1 MARLVGRTNVF
12 TLSIALSTGSG
23 DIPTDADTTP
33 TAVITTEVGAAVTSF
48 SGLDISHP
56 ALGTYRVSW
65 TPQTA
70 GSYVIVWT
78 FLIDGSSFE
87 NRESFTVVRVTSD
100 NTATE
105 QQEPS
110 VGYGNT
116 CKVTGT
122 FLSARGD
129 YQVGV
134 HVRFTPNF
142 GPNSIVALGI
152 ISRESTVQTDTQGQL
167 EMYLL
172 KGQSGTIAI
181 SNLGLVREVTIPNAA
196 EVDIFDLV
204 ADAPDPLAVQVADT
218 QPLIRRSLQ

>member
-1 MARLVGRTNVF
+1 MARIVGRTNVF

-23 DIPTDADTTP
+23 DIPTDADATP
-33 TAVITTEVGAAVTSF
+33 TAVITTDTGAAVTSF
-48 SGLDISHP
+48 LAAAVAHP

-65 TPQTA
+65 TPQIA
-70 GSYVIVWT
+70 GSYIIVWT
-78 FLIDGSSFE
+78 FLIDGGSFE

-105 QQEPS
+105 QLEPS
-110 VGYGNT
+110 VGYSNT

-134 HVRFTPNF
+134 HVRFTPAF
-142 GPNSIVALGI
+142 GPTSITNLGI
-152 ISRESTVQTDTQGQL
+152 ISRESTVQTDSQGRL

-181 SNLGLVREVTIPNAA
+181 SNLGLVREVEIPDET
-196 EVDIFDLV
+196 EVDIFDLMAL
-204 ADAPDPLAVQVADT
+204 ADDPLAVQVADT
-218 QPLIRRSLQ
+218 YPLIRRSLP

>member
-33 TAVITTEVGAAVTSF
+33 TAVITTDVGAAVTSF

>member
-33 TAVITTEVGAAVTSF
+33 TAVITTDVGAAVTSF
-48 SGLDISHP
+48 SGPDISHP

-65 TPQTA
+65 TPQIA
-70 GSYVIVWT
+70 GSYIIVWT

-87 NRESFTVVRVTSD
+87 NRESFTVVQVTSD

-152 ISRESTVQTDTQGQL
+152 ISRESTVQTDTQGRL

-172 KGQSGTIAI
+172 KGQSGTLAI
-181 SNLGLVREVTIPNAA
+181 SNLGLVREVTIPDAA

>member
-1 MARLVGRTNVF
+1 MARIVGRTNVF
-12 TLSIALSTGSG
+12 TLSIALSTGGG
-23 DIPTDADTTP
+23 DIPTDADLTP
-33 TAVITTEVGAAVTSF
+33 TAVITTDAGAEVIAF
-48 SGLDISHP
+48 SALDVAHP

-65 TPQTA
+65 TPQIA
-70 GSYVIVWT
+70 GSYVIIWT
-78 FLIDGSSFE
+78 FVVDGSSFE

-129 YQVGV
+129 FQVGV
-134 HVRFTPNF
+134 HVRFTPAF
-142 GPNSIVALGI
+142 GTTSITNLGI
-152 ISRESTVQTDTQGQL
+152 ISRESTVQTDTQGRL

-172 KGQSGTIAI
+172 KGQRGTIAI
-181 SNLGLVREVTIPNAA
+181 SNLGLVREVEIPDET
-196 EVDIFDLV
+196 EVDIFDLMAL
-204 ADAPDPLAVQVADT
+204 ADDPLAVQVADT
-218 QPLIRRSLQ
+218 YPLIRRSLP

>member
-1 MARLVGRTNVF
+1 MTRIVGRTNVF
-12 TLSIALSTGSG
+12 TLSIALSTGAG
-23 DIPTDADTTP
+23 DIPTDADETP
-33 TAVITTEVGAAVTSF
+33 TAVITTDAGAPVISF
-48 SGLDISHP
+48 SGLDVSHP

-65 TPQTA
+65 TPQIA
-70 GSYVIVWT
+70 GSYIITWT
-78 FLIDGSSFE
+78 FLVDGSSFE

-134 HVRFTPNF
+134 HVRFTPTF
-142 GPNSIVALGI
+142 GPSSITNLGI
-152 ISRESTVQTDTQGQL
+152 VSRESTVQTDTQGRL

-172 KGQSGTIAI
+172 KGQRGTIAI
-181 SNLGLVREVTIPNAA
+181 SNLGLVREVEIPDAS
-196 EVDIFDLV
+196 EVDIFELMAL
-204 ADAPDPLAVQVADT
+204 ADDPLAVQVADT
-218 QPLIRRSLQ
+218 YPLIRRSLP

>member
-1 MARLVGRTNVF
+1 M
-12 TLSIALSTGSG
+12 
-23 DIPTDADTTP
+23 
-33 TAVITTEVGAAVTSF
+33 
-48 SGLDISHP
+48 
-56 ALGTYRVSW
+56 
-65 TPQTA
+65 
-70 GSYVIVWT
+70 
-78 FLIDGSSFE
+78 
-87 NRESFTVVRVTSD
+87 
-100 NTATE
+100 
-105 QQEPS
+105 
-110 VGYGNT
+110 
-116 CKVTGT
+116 
-122 FLSARGD
+122 
-129 YQVGV
+129 

>member
-1 MARLVGRTNVF
+1 MARIVGRTNVF

-23 DIPTDADTTP
+23 DIPTDADATP
-33 TAVITTEVGAAVTSF
+33 TAVITTDAGSAVVSF
-48 SGLDISHP
+48 PASDVSHP
-56 ALGTYRVSW
+56 GLGTYRVSW
-65 TPQTA
+65 TPQIA

-78 FLIDGSSFE
+78 FLVDGSSFE

-134 HVRFTPNF
+134 HVRFTPKF
-142 GPNSIVALGI
+142 GTTSITNLGI
-152 ISRESTVQTDTQGQL
+152 ISRESTVQTDTQGRL

-172 KGQSGTIAI
+172 KGQLGTIAI
-181 SNLGLVREVTIPNAA
+181 SNLGLVREVEIPDAA
-196 EVDIFDLV
+196 EIDIFELMAT
-204 ADAPDPLAVQVADT
+204 ADDPLAVQIADT
-218 QPLIRRSLQ
+218 RPLIRRSLP